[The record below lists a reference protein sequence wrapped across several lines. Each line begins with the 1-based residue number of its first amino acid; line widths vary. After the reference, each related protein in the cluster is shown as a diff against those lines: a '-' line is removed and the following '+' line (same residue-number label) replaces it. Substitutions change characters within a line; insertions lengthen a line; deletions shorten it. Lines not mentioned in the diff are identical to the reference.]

1 MMWAESSGEY
11 RRERRNGSG
20 ERLRRIG
27 PTWKSI
33 RAPHAGP
40 EKSRIVLDQEY
51 SEEKYDLGI

>member
-11 RRERRNGSG
+11 HWERRNGSG

-33 RAPHAGP
+33 RAPHEGP
-40 EKSRIVLDQEY
+40 EESRIVLDQ
-51 SEEKYDLGI
+51 G